1 MTSEVDPAAIRAYR
15 PSDHDRITALWRA
28 VFPDAPAR
36 NDPELDIQR
45 KAGVQPEL
53 FLVACVETEI
63 AGTCMAGFDGHRGW
77 VHLVAVAPRFRRR
90 GIGAALMSRAEALLA
105 ERGCPK
111 LNLQV
116 RASAELRAEP
126 PGAGHPQ
133 PQPERANCLVDGTVF
148 RQLLRNI
155 V

>member
-116 RASAELRAEP
+116 RASSPEAVGFYERLGFAVEERISMGKVLS
-126 PGAGHPQ
+126 PGRTG
-133 PQPERANCLVDGTVF
+133 G
-148 RQLLRNI
+148 
-155 V
+155 